1 MLGLLGLI
9 YTRHAHAYF
18 DPGMG
23 SIIIQSLVGI
33 GAFIALSWHNIK
45 IFVRSKLSKSN
56 VEAQV
61 NSDQETSPNN
71 NPDNSDI
78 KRCD

>member
-1 MLGLLGLI
+1 MLGIIGLF
-9 YTRHAHAYF
+9 YSGHAHAYF

-45 IFVRSKLSKSN
+45 IFVKSKLFKN
-56 VEAQV
+56 IVEEK
-61 NSDQETSPNN
+61 NSSDTDSSPDD
-71 NPDNSDI
+71 NPDNTDI